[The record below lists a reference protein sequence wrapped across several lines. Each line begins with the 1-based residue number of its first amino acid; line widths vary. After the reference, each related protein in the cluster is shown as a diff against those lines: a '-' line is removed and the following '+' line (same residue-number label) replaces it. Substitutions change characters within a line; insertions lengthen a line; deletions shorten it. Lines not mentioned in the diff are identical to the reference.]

1 MKHIDFKNG
10 PPEVA
15 MHAMRERE
23 IMGPKGREMLAGMMA
38 CSFESDISLCLLYLS
53 HKCCHFCS
61 RFTQMILPNHV
72 LFGQKMTPLLVE
84 IQITT
89 CWVPHFCIR
98 MHGHLWVRHFQS
110 PQLLRMQRMKRT
122 RSLLLLGKSLISTRF
137 FNVLSSLN
145 I

>member
-15 MHAMRERE
+15 MHAMPERE

-84 IQITT
+84 I
-89 CWVPHFCIR
+89 
-98 MHGHLWVRHFQS
+98 
-110 PQLLRMQRMKRT
+110 
-122 RSLLLLGKSLISTRF
+122 
-137 FNVLSSLN
+137 
-145 I
+145 